1 MELYDVPKNKV
12 LIAHESDLACIS
24 LNLDGTRLATASDKG
39 TLIRI
44 FDTSSYNMLQEL
56 RRGVDRARIWSIAF
70 NAASQYVAC
79 SSDHGTVHV
88 WGLKGARGG
97 MGGGGMGGNSPDA
110 ARRPDQQNTNEN
122 TKSALSYFGS
132 LVPSYFQSEWSFAQ
146 FRTNE
151 SHILVAFGPTPN
163 TIIVVGADGSFW
175 KASYEGGGE
184 CVQQAYQKFV
194 AESKD
199 GDKAGSAGDGG
210 VGGSGGSGGSGGGGS
225 GGGGQ
230 GEGSSASGKKN

>member
-1 MELYDVPKNKV
+1 MELYDIPKNKV

-56 RRGVDRARIWSIAF
+56 RRGMDRARILSIAF

-110 ARRPDQQNTNEN
+110 ARRPDQQI
-122 TKSALSYFGS
+122 S
-132 LVPSYFQSEWSFAQ
+132 LV
-146 FRTNE
+146 
-151 SHILVAFGPTPN
+151 
-163 TIIVVGADGSFW
+163 
-175 KASYEGGGE
+175 
-184 CVQQAYQKFV
+184 
-194 AESKD
+194 
-199 GDKAGSAGDGG
+199 DGG
-210 VGGSGGSGGSGGGGS
+210 SNNN
-225 GGGGQ
+225 
-230 GEGSSASGKKN
+230 KKSTDKMLLIKFN

>member
-1 MELYDVPKNKV
+1 LELYDVPKNKV

-146 FRTNE
+146 FRTHE
-151 SHILVAFGPTPN
+151 SHTLVAFGSEPN
-163 TIIVVGADGSFW
+163 TIIIVGADGSFW

-184 CVQQAYQKFV
+184 CVEQAYCKFV
-194 AESKD
+194 AEPKMTQ
-199 GDKAGSAGDGG
+199 GG
-210 VGGSGGSGGSGGGGS
+210 NSEAEADGSGGGG
-225 GGGGQ
+225 GG
-230 GEGSSASGKKN
+230 ETNVVGSDKR